1 MNLGSGGSTY
11 DGITSG
17 SPPIS
22 SVDKL
27 VGTGA
32 IGFSATLS
40 QYVQIPAFTTGNA
53 GLSFA
58 FWFKFTGGIANNPIF
73 RFASSSGSADV
84 ISFSLDSNAVYA
96 NVNMCQGTTVCTT
109 QGPLFG
115 VNVYDGVWRHVTW
128 TIDTLG
134 NWLLYLNG
142 ELHSTYRGLMYPT
155 VVSRSVSYLGCYSA
169 YFLNGAIDEF
179 YLYQYAIS
187 ASQVMGLYQQGTLH
201 RTISVLRL

>member
-11 DGITSG
+11 NGITSG
-17 SPPIS
+17 SPAIN
-22 SVDKL
+22 SVDKM

-32 IGFSATLS
+32 IGFSATSS
-40 QYVQIPAFTTGNA
+40 QYVQVPAFTTGNT

-58 FWFKFTGGIANNPIF
+58 FWFKFTGGIASNPIF
-73 RFASSSGSADV
+73 GFASSSGSADV

-109 QGPLFG
+109 QGTLFG
-115 VNVYDGVWRHVTW
+115 VNVNDGVWRHVAW

-142 ELHSTYRGLMYPT
+142 ELHGTYRGLMYPT
-155 VVSRSVSYLGCYSA
+155 VVSRSVSYLGRYSA
-169 YFLNGAIDEF
+169 YYLNGAIDEF
-179 YLYQYAIS
+179 HLYQYAIS
-187 ASQVMGLYQQGTLH
+187 ASQVMGLYQQGKS
-201 RTISVLRL
+201 R